1 MDKKKYIDVLTAQ
14 ANKNGRPL
22 ELALSDFCDYLIEFF
37 STDAFKAGTD
47 QYRQYVL
54 NCTNKNPNFAV
65 LALQWLDDVAKAM
78 ERGEW
83 LDVFGILYEEMY
95 LSRGKAS
102 KTGQFFTPGS
112 VSDLMAQIANKGGEE
127 HGTVNDCAA
136 GSGRLLLAHYMDKSK
151 LDHSAG
157 RRFEYVAQDSDPIAC
172 KMCALNLMVHGMN
185 GRVECRDTLRM
196 NEPSAVYYINEV
208 KYPFSTPYYSVRKK
222 SQNQQKQENEN
233 IK

>member
-1 MDKKKYIDVLTAQ
+1 MDKKKYIDVLTEQ
-14 ANKNGRPL
+14 AIKHSRPQ
-22 ELALSDFCDYLIEFF
+22 EMALSDFCDYLIEFF
-37 STDAFKAGTD
+37 SIDAFKAGTD
-47 QYRQYVL
+47 EYRQYVL
-54 NCTNKNPNFAV
+54 SCTKKNPDFAG
-65 LALQWLDDVAKAM
+65 LTFQWLDDVATAM

-102 KTGQFFTPGS
+102 RTGQFFTPPS
-112 VSDLMAQIANKGGEE
+112 VSDLMAQVGTQKAED

-136 GSGRLLLAHYMDKSK
+136 GSGRLLLAHYMEKSR

-172 KMCALNLMVHGMN
+172 KMCALNLMVHGMY

-196 NEPSAVYYINEV
+196 TDPTVVYYINEV
-208 KYPFSTPYYSVRKK
+208 KYPINTPYYSVRVE
-222 SQNQQKQENEN
+222 SQNQQKQE
-233 IK
+233 K

>member
-1 MDKKKYIDVLTAQ
+1 MNKKTYIDVLTDQ
-14 ANKNGRPL
+14 ANKHGRPQ

-37 STDAFKAGTD
+37 NIDAFKGGTD

-54 NCTNKNPNFAV
+54 SCTNKNPDFAG
-65 LALQWLDDVAKAM
+65 LALQWLDDVASAM

-83 LDVFGILYEEMY
+83 LDVFGILYEDMY

-102 KTGQFFTPGS
+102 KTGQFFTPQS
-112 VSDLMAQIANKGGEE
+112 VSDLMAQIANKGGVD
-127 HGTVNDCAA
+127 HGKVNDCAA
-136 GSGRLLLAHYMDKSK
+136 GSGRLLLAHYMEKSK

-172 KMCALNLMVHGMN
+172 KMCALNFMVHGMY

-196 NEPSAVYYINEV
+196 NEPSVVYIVNEV
-208 KYPFSTPYYSVRKK
+208 KYPFNTPYYSVRVE
-222 SQNQQKQENEN
+222 SQEQQKQE
-233 IK
+233 K